1 MKDSIDVEVQESK
14 PNIVCNTAFQ
24 VIKVYLPKVT
34 NLVVKNVFKWI
45 ARLRCQLLYFGV

>member
-24 VIKVYLPKVT
+24 VIKVYLPKLSEKV
-34 NLVVKNVFKWI
+34 WI
-45 ARLRCQLLYFGV
+45 